1 MVRVPTVHT
10 GPLVCGKASLDIFI
24 EAALTSHAWFGEYAI
39 VVDLILR
46 RDTGVLQRDFSG
58 GSDRAKTD
66 TNDSV
71 LSQAS
76 PSLRLGVQ
84 PKLHIK

>member
-24 EAALTSHAWFGEYAI
+24 EAALTSHAWFRAYAS

-46 RDTGVLQRDFSG
+46 REHTGFLRGGFSG
-58 GSDRAKTD
+58 GRRDRAKPD
-66 TNDSV
+66 TNY
-71 LSQAS
+71 QCY
-76 PSLRLGVQ
+76 PRLFQG
-84 PKLHIK
+84 

>member
-1 MVRVPTVHT
+1 M
-10 GPLVCGKASLDIFI
+10 
-24 EAALTSHAWFGEYAI
+24 
-39 VVDLILR
+39 LILR
-46 RDTGVLQRDFSG
+46 REHTGVVQGGFSG

-84 PKLHIK
+84 PKLHTK